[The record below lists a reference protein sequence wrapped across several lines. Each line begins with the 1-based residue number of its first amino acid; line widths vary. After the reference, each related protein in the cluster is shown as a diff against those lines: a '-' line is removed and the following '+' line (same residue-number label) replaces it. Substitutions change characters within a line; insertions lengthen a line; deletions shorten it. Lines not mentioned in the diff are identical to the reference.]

1 MHDNIFERR
10 DVVILKI
17 NVNHG
22 GCQRIGIIRS
32 TPSQLDDEWMKT
44 KRRNWK
50 QNVYPKKGNW
60 NGNAQDAKQQKIL
73 LRRSMRFVNAN
84 QMCNTV
90 GRLAL

>member
-1 MHDNIFERR
+1 MAGASELGLSDRPPN
-10 DVVILKI
+10 
-17 NVNHG
+17 
-22 GCQRIGIIRS
+22 
-32 TPSQLDDEWMKT
+32 QLEDEWMKT

-50 QNVYPKKGNW
+50 QKVYPKKGNW